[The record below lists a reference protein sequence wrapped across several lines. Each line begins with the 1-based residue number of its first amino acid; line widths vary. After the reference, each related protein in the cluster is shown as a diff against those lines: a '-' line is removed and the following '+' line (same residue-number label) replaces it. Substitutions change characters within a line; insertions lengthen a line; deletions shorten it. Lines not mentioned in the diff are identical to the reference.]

1 MIPFAHRARAL
12 AVLLLG
18 GLLPILATASP
29 RQAPG
34 QAVTVEVE
42 HFYPLAGSSSNQAGT
57 VGHFGTFHW
66 IGQKSGNQAGT
77 VESTSVAPSVLFS
90 SMNGMIITLSASS
103 VSEGA
108 QTGQTVGSLGTL
120 NLTSPSFVLLD
131 GAGGKFTLS
140 GNQLKVSGKL
150 DFEASPTHTVRIRAV
165 GTEGQVERSFI
176 LSVLDE
182 TDDDDDGDGL
192 TQSRENELGTDVMLA
207 DTDGDGF
214 SDGAEVNAGTNPLD
228 PQSFPAWSAQ
238 FLTLRTDGVGENLPA
253 GALAGEFLYADA
265 TLPKEVE
272 LSIKQGAGHPL
283 FEVVQDAILQT
294 KAVLDFESKPSHEVR
309 VVFEHSSGVRFEKT
323 FSVAVLDS
331 FVPVV
336 LTQEASLG
344 GSSSATLRGEVVD
357 EGDPG
362 GVAEHGIVL
371 SLSPRP
377 AVGKAGSRKLASGSG
392 PGAFLVTV
400 DGLDRGKKYF
410 YRAYARNA
418 EGVAYGS
425 ESSFRTSSED
435 KAPDWANAQ
444 PASTPGWWN
453 SPWLGSIY
461 RNQQSAWIMH
471 AQLGWLFPMESPVQ
485 GVWLWRSRMG
495 WLWTDAQ
502 YYPFLYQNDSG
513 GWLYYYGTKQDRS
526 LFYRYRDAR
535 WLVEA
540 KATR

>member
-1 MIPFAHRARAL
+1 MSAN
-12 AVLLLG
+12 
-18 GLLPILATASP
+18 ASV

-34 QAVTVEVE
+34 QAVTVEIE

-57 VGHFGTFHW
+57 VGNFGTFHW
-66 IGQKSGNQAGT
+66 VGQKSGNDAGT

-131 GAGGKFTLS
+131 GASGKFALS

-165 GTEGQVERSFI
+165 GTEGQVDRSFI

-192 TQSRENELGTDVMLA
+192 TQSRENELGTDVALA

-214 SDGAEVNAGTNPLD
+214 SDGAEVNAGSNPLD

-253 GALAGEFLYADA
+253 GALVGEFLYADA
-265 TLPKEVE
+265 TLPEEVE
-272 LSIKQGAGHPL
+272 LSLKQGAGDVP
-283 FEVVQDAILQT
+283 FELGQDATLQT
-294 KAVLDFESKPSHEVR
+294 KEVLDFESKQSHEVTILS
-309 VVFEHSSGVRFEKT
+309 VLPSGVSIEKT
-323 FSVAVLDS
+323 FTIRVLDS
-331 FVPVV
+331 FVPIVYSG
-336 LTQEASLG
+336 EASVG
-344 GSSSATLRGEVVD
+344 GSSSASIAGEVVD

-362 GVAEHGIVL
+362 GAVERGILLSVSPNPRHGKSGVRTL
-371 SLSPRP
+371 P
-377 AVGKAGSRKLASGSG
+377 SGSG
-392 PGAFLVTV
+392 PGTFLVTV
-400 DGLDRGKKYF
+400 DGLEHGRKYF

-418 EGVAYGS
+418 EGLAHGS
-425 ESSFRTSSED
+425 EDSFRTPAEA
-435 KAPDWANAQ
+435 KAPDWADAR
-444 PASTPGWWN
+444 PGSAPGWWN
-453 SPWLGSIY
+453 SSWLGSIY
-461 RNQQSAWIMH
+461 RNESSAWLMH
-471 AQLGWLFPMESPVQ
+471 AELGWLYPMQSPVQ
-485 GVWLWRSRMG
+485 GVWLWRSGMG

-502 YYPFLYQNDSG
+502 YYPFLYQNEEK
-513 GWLYYYGTKQDRS
+513 GWIYYYGSRQDRS
-526 LFYRYRDAR
+526 LFYRYRDSE
-535 WLVEA
+535 WIVEA
-540 KATR
+540 RGKKEQ